1 MKRIEKPVDPS
12 DPHIN
17 FENKVS
23 GMELHE
29 NQNFFID
36 LDKTIWNW
44 DELKIGAADLI
55 DTIKSTDREVYFHT
69 DNTLLSRQGYSQ
81 KLNKVGIPVQEDDIL
96 TAGYVAAQVLVERD
110 IRKVYVA
117 GESGLIEEIQEEDIE
132 ITEDAD
138 TAVVGL
144 DRSFNY
150 DKLQKIMNIARN
162 GGKILFC
169 SSETVF
175 RRKRG
180 DQPHQGPIN
189 KAIEEFGQTEI
200 IGKPSESYRKVFKD
214 YFSYFSG
221 KSVFIGDRFADVETG
236 NQLGMTT
243 AAVLS
248 GEIDEEKLRKADE
261 DEVPDYVLT
270 SLNKLRRRII

>member
-1 MKRIEKPVDPS
+1 MRRIEKPVDPS
-12 DPHIN
+12 DPHIK
-17 FENKVS
+17 FENKHS

-29 NQNFFID
+29 NRSFFID
-36 LDKTIWNW
+36 LDRTIWNW

-55 DTIKSTDREVYFHT
+55 DTIKSTERKVYFHT

-81 KLNKVGIPVQEDDIL
+81 KLEKMGIPTGEEEIL
-96 TAGYVAAQVLVERD
+96 TAGYVAAQTLVERD

-132 ITEDAD
+132 ITEDAE
-138 TAVVGL
+138 TALVGL

-150 DKLQKIMNIARN
+150 DKLQKIMNIAQN
-162 GGKILFC
+162 GGEILFC
-169 SSETVF
+169 STETVF
-175 RRKRG
+175 RRSRG

-189 KAIEEFGQTEI
+189 KAIQEFGDTEV
-200 IGKPSESYRKVFKD
+200 IGKPSESYRKVFKN
-214 YFSYFSG
+214 YFDYFSG

-248 GEIDEEKLRKADE
+248 GEISEEKLRKADE